1 MSRIFHKVRDLADR
15 SPVFKHILTLM
26 SGTAVSQVATII
38 LAIFLAR
45 MFTTDDF
52 GRLAVYNSVVAV
64 VVAIASLRYDMTM
77 MLPKTDVEARVL
89 KKLATRSIITV
100 SIVSSLVGITC
111 EDWITAHYGND
122 PQIGRLFPYLG
133 VSVFLISEVAVLQ
146 YWYNRQSNYKRIA
159 INRVQQT
166 VGTSVGQL
174 ALGGMGVKNAFGLFL
189 GTILGQAYAWVNL
202 GLRAKEL
209 REPLPPEAP
218 RIRDMAKRYIKMP
231 LLNGPNAILDAVRL
245 SGINLLISEASLG
258 AVGQFN
264 MAWRMLQ
271 LPVGLITG
279 AVSQVFFQKLSTV
292 ERGQMERIVKYVVAR
307 AFLVGVGPF
316 AFLFLVSP
324 WIFPFVFGSQ
334 WTGSGDFARALT
346 PWLMLMVVTSPISTV
361 FIVTERQLVVL
372 IFATFYC
379 FVPLSILYF
388 SPWELLPTVYL
399 LGAAM
404 SILLMINIVLAI
416 WVARRY
422 DQGVGLR
429 EADTIS

>member
-1 MSRIFHKVRDLADR
+1 MMYKVKDLAHR
-15 SPVFKHILTLM
+15 SPVFQHILTLM
-26 SGTAVSQVATII
+26 SGTAVSQVATTI

-45 MFTTDDF
+45 MFTTEDF
-52 GRLAVYNSVVAV
+52 GRIAVYNSVVAMI
-64 VVAIASLRYDMTM
+64 VAIASLRYDMTM
-77 MLPKTDVEARVL
+77 MIAKTDVEARVL

-100 SIVSSLVGITC
+100 SIISSLVGITLQ
-111 EDWITAHYGND
+111 DRITAHYGND
-122 PQIGRLFPYLG
+122 PQIGQLFPYLG
-133 VSVFLISEVAVLQ
+133 ITVFLISEVAVLQ

-174 ALGGMGVKNAFGLFL
+174 AIGGVGLKNAFGLFL
-189 GTILGQAYAWVNL
+189 GTTLGQAYAWVNL

-209 REPLPPEAP
+209 REPLPKDAP
-218 RIRDMAKRYIKMP
+218 RMRDLARRYIKMP

-245 SGINLLISEASLG
+245 SGINLLISTESFG
-258 AVGQFN
+258 TVGQFN

-292 ERGQMERIVKYVVAR
+292 ERGNMEKMVKFVVAR
-307 AFLVGVGPF
+307 AFLAGLVPF
-316 AFLFLVSP
+316 TLLFIISP
-324 WIFPFVFGSQ
+324 WIFPFVFGAQ
-334 WTGSGDFARALT
+334 WADSGDFARALT

-361 FIVTERQLVVL
+361 FIVTERQFVVL
-372 IFATFYC
+372 VFATFYC
-379 FVPLSILYF
+379 VVPLSILYF
-388 SPWELLPTVYL
+388 SPWSLLATVYL

-404 SILLMINIVLAI
+404 AFLLLINIVLAI
-416 WVARRY
+416 WVAKQY

-429 EADTIS
+429 EADRMS